1 VPPPL
6 FRDLKF
12 QGYYAI
18 TLHHR
23 GIALFSTPN
32 CPPSVLAKA
41 PTKFSTSLVGIVCLS
56 FNLAQLS
63 NFANYWVV
71 KKNSSIN
78 PSPESAT
85 KKNFATPRV
94 CGGGLPFTICWIR

>member
-1 VPPPL
+1 LLIRDPEKVFFRDFRFLFIWADSLPTKDTLKSPGLEFMIFLHIEGLSLFVPPPL

-32 CPPSVLAKA
+32 FPLAVLAKA
-41 PTKFSTSLVGIVCLS
+41 PEFLANLSGRNCL
-56 FNLAQLS
+56 F
-63 NFANYWVV
+63 
-71 KKNSSIN
+71 I
-78 PSPESAT
+78 
-85 KKNFATPRV
+85 
-94 CGGGLPFTICWIR
+94 I